1 MRSVFFVL
9 TWMFLLFFSSAKA
22 DAQLNLLKKKKQEAD
37 GYKTYYQLKGQPFLG
52 IAPIIENAS
61 GIVRSFA
68 VYELLRDHPIRINGQ
83 ILAPTLVNYPF
94 AAPYAISGSIEG
106 LRVKFKIYINGK
118 KVAEEATAAE
128 LPAMYASIVKGLGA
142 QGDPG
147 FNPSKVK
154 IDEGDPDDF
163 PEKSINQ
170 LLPGDLTC
178 KAPEDTIINI
188 FKQLQ
193 SIETFKADDPY
204 EAAKEVK
211 GRFGPID
218 ESEIKFFKWGEV
230 PYNLKG
236 VARRLIFPRSA
247 GMGPALSYISTGNL
261 LYNAG
266 DGQAAIHCY
275 LGSVGTSKD
284 LLASPF
290 EASALRYV
298 AFRELAKIY
307 GAPNE
312 DRKKTSELFRMVSAA
327 HLSYLNHPSSKK
339 ERTQYY
345 NAINEIG
352 STLREAESSAQSQR
366 TERTFALINSGL
378 SAANSIT
385 AAATGNQ
392 AAAGIYK
399 SNAEKGVLET
409 MQLNSTRA
417 EQLKQKYN
425 DYEKKVN
432 SASFRL
438 NDGTNFDQGKPIT
451 PSEIAYL
458 LIKTPETVQPILNGF
473 AADKPNLKKL
483 LAKYNQTKSDADL
496 GALFQYFTDYEMK
509 VVNYECRGMAIPPNA
524 IAEF

>member
-1 MRSVFFVL
+1 MHRIAS
-9 TWMFLLFFSSAKA
+9 FLLWTILLFIIRPQA
-22 DAQLNLLKKKKQEAD
+22 DAQLNLSKKKKQDAEE
-37 GYKTYYQLKGQPFLG
+37 YKSFYQLKGQAFLG
-52 IAPIIENAS
+52 IAPFLENTS

-68 VYELLRDHPIRINGQ
+68 LHELLQEHPIRVNGKS
-83 ILAPTLVNYPF
+83 LVPALVNYPF
-94 AAPYAISGSIEG
+94 TAPYAVFASVEGS
-106 LRVKFKIYINGK
+106 RVRLKLYENGK
-118 KVAEEATAAE
+118 KIAEESASQDMAAI
-128 LPAMYASIVKGLGA
+128 YTTIVKGFGA
-142 QGDPG
+142 QAAPD
-147 FNPSKVK
+147 FNPSKLK

-178 KAPEDTIINI
+178 SVPEDTIINI

-193 SIETFKADDPY
+193 SIETFKTDDPY

-218 ESEIKFFKWGEV
+218 ESEIKFFKWREV
-230 PYNLKG
+230 PYNLKD
-236 VARRLIFPRSA
+236 VARKLIFPRSA
-247 GMGPALSYISTGNL
+247 GMGPALSYISTGNQL
-261 LYNAG
+261 CKAG

-275 LGSVGTSKD
+275 VGAIGTSKD

-298 AFRELAKIY
+298 AFRELGKIY
-307 GAPNE
+307 AGPNE

-352 STLREAESSAQSQR
+352 STLREAESTALSQR
-366 TERTFALINSGL
+366 SERTFALINSGL
-378 SAANSIT
+378 SAAGSLT

-409 MQLNSTRA
+409 MQQNSVRT

-438 NDGTNFDQGKPIT
+438 SDGTNFDQGKPIT
-451 PSEIAYL
+451 PHEITYL
-458 LIKTPETVQPILNGF
+458 LIKTPETVQATVNGF
-473 AADKPNLKKL
+473 AVDKPNLKKL

-509 VVNYECRGMAIPPNA
+509 VVNYECRGMSIPANV